1 TKGYDEIDQAFLE
14 KYVDLLL
21 ANFNINAF
29 SFINN

>member
-1 TKGYDEIDQAFLE
+1 E

>member
-1 TKGYDEIDQAFLE
+1 FLE

>member
-1 TKGYDEIDQAFLE
+1 LE